1 MTSLEIERKLISQG
15 YRLIGGVD
23 EVGRGCLAGP
33 VAAGFVIFPPDVD
46 DSLLS
51 SVTDSKKL
59 TAPKREHLLKAI
71 KSESLCAEVG
81 WASVT
86 EIDEL
91 GIAVAT
97 KLAMM
102 RAMEK
107 SIIQPDYLLVDAVKL
122 DECPVPYKAIVKG
135 DLISRTIAAA
145 SIIAKVTRD
154 LHMSSLGMEYPG
166 YSFEKN
172 KGYGTK
178 DHMIAIKSRGPTEI
192 HRGSFEPMAS
202 MKSHPG

>member
-15 YRLIGGVD
+15 YRLVGGVD

-33 VAAGFVIFPPDVD
+33 VAAGFVIFPPNVD

-59 TAPKREHLLKAI
+59 TARKREHLLKII

-81 WASVT
+81 WASVA
-86 EIDEL
+86 EIDDL
-91 GIAVAT
+91 GIAIAT
-97 KLAMM
+97 KLAMT

-107 SIIQPDYLLVDAVKL
+107 SLIQPDYLLVDAVKL
-122 DECPVPYKAIVKG
+122 DESPVPYEAIVKG
-135 DLISRTIAAA
+135 DVISRTIAAA

-154 LHMSSLGMEYPG
+154 FHMSSLSMEYPG
-166 YSFEKN
+166 YFFEKN
-172 KGYGTK
+172 KGYGTR
-178 DHMIAIKSRGPTEI
+178 DHMTAIRSKGPTDI
-192 HRGSFEPMAS
+192 HRVSFEPVAS
-202 MKSHPG
+202 MKR

>member
-15 YRLIGGVD
+15 YRFVGGVD

-81 WASVT
+81 WASVA
-86 EIDEL
+86 EIDDL

-97 KLAMM
+97 KLAM
-102 RAMEK
+102 
-107 SIIQPDYLLVDAVKL
+107 
-122 DECPVPYKAIVKG
+122 
-135 DLISRTIAAA
+135 
-145 SIIAKVTRD
+145 TR
-154 LHMSSLGMEYPG
+154 
-166 YSFEKN
+166 
-172 KGYGTK
+172 
-178 DHMIAIKSRGPTEI
+178 
-192 HRGSFEPMAS
+192 
-202 MKSHPG
+202 

>member
-1 MTSLEIERKLISQG
+1 MTSLEIERKLILQG
-15 YRLIGGVD
+15 YRLIGGID

-46 DSLLS
+46 DLLLS

-59 TAPKREHLLKAI
+59 TARKREHLLKTI

-81 WASVT
+81 WASVA
-86 EIDEL
+86 EIDDL
-91 GIAVAT
+91 GIAIAT
-97 KLAMM
+97 KLAMT

-122 DECPVPYKAIVKG
+122 DESPVPYEAIVKG
-135 DLISRTIAAA
+135 DVISRTIAAA

-154 LHMSSLGMEYPG
+154 FHMSNLDMKYPG

-172 KGYGTK
+172 KGYGTR
-178 DHMIAIKSRGPTEI
+178 DHMIAIKSKGPTDI
-192 HRGSFEPMAS
+192 HRVSFEPVAS
-202 MKSHPG
+202 MKR

>member
-81 WASVT
+81 WASVA

-172 KGYGTK
+172 KGYGTR
-178 DHMIAIKSRGPTEI
+178 DHMIAIKSLGPTDL
-192 HRGSFEPMAS
+192 HRVSFEPVAS
-202 MKSHPG
+202 MNS

>member
-1 MTSLEIERKLISQG
+1 MTSLEIERKLILQG

-46 DSLLS
+46 DLLLS

-59 TAPKREHLLKAI
+59 TARKREHLLKTI

-81 WASVT
+81 WASVA
-86 EIDEL
+86 EIDDL
-91 GIAVAT
+91 GIVVAT
-97 KLAMM
+97 KLAMT

-107 SIIQPDYLLVDAVKL
+107 SLIQPDYLLVDAVKL
-122 DECPVPYKAIVKG
+122 DECPVPYEAIVKG
-135 DLISRTIAAA
+135 DVISRTIAAA

-154 LHMSSLGMEYPG
+154 FHMSNLDMKYSG
-166 YSFEKN
+166 YAFEKN
-172 KGYGTK
+172 KGYGTR
-178 DHMIAIKSRGPTEI
+178 DHMIAIKSKGPTDI
-192 HRGSFEPMAS
+192 HRASFEPMAS
-202 MKSHPG
+202 MKR

>member
-1 MTSLEIERKLISQG
+1 MTSLEIERKLILQG
-15 YRLIGGVD
+15 YRLIGGID

-46 DSLLS
+46 DLLLS

-59 TAPKREHLLKAI
+59 TARKREHLLKTI

-81 WASVT
+81 WASVA
-86 EIDEL
+86 EIDDL
-91 GIAVAT
+91 GIVVAT
-97 KLAMM
+97 KLAMT

-107 SIIQPDYLLVDAVKL
+107 SLIQPDYLLVDAVKL
-122 DECPVPYKAIVKG
+122 DESPVPYEAIVKG
-135 DLISRTIAAA
+135 DVISRTIAAA

-154 LHMSSLGMEYPG
+154 FHMSNLDMKYPG

-172 KGYGTK
+172 KGYGTR
-178 DHMIAIKSRGPTEI
+178 DHMIAIKSKGPTDI
-192 HRGSFEPMAS
+192 HRVSFEPVAS
-202 MKSHPG
+202 MKR